1 MLKYLGANFVGIMGI
16 LACLNFFTSTPQVF
30 KMLPWF
36 LWHHQVIRAQTSA
49 NNLIESGPV
58 KFP

>member
-1 MLKYLGANFVGIMGI
+1 MLKYLGANFVGTLGI
-16 LACLNFFTSTPQVF
+16 LAYLNFFYLYPQVF

-36 LWHHQVIRAQTSA
+36 LWQHQVIRARTSA
-49 NNLIESGPV
+49 NNLIETGPV